1 MTAPGPG
8 AAAAAADRPPI
19 RALLALLVLAVDA
32 ALLAL
37 ALGGPA
43 ALLAHPRALAL
54 LAVYA
59 VTGVVLAWRRPVR
72 DQDTTERAPDPAW
85 RMLLLLL
92 VPLVIPAV
100 SAFGER
106 AGIALLPPAAWL
118 GWLGVA
124 LAGAGLTLRLVAMTT
139 LGPRFAPIVAL
150 QRSHALETRGPYAHV
165 RHPGYLGAWLA
176 SLGAILCFRNGLAM
190 PLLILFSWL
199 LAGRA
204 RAEDQ
209 VLERHFGDAY
219 RDWARVTGAFLP
231 KLGGRG

>member
-1 MTAPGPG
+1 MTAPRAG
-8 AAAAAADRPPI
+8 AAASRPLA
-19 RALLALLVLAVDA
+19 RALLALLVLVVDA

-37 ALGGPA
+37 ALGGFG

-59 VTGVVLAWRRPVR
+59 VSGAALAWRRPVR
-72 DQDTTERAPDPAW
+72 EQDTTERAPDPAW

-106 AGIALLPPAAWL
+106 AGIATLPALGWL

-124 LAGAGLTLRLVAMTT
+124 LAAAGLALRIVAMTT

-150 QRSHALETRGPYAHV
+150 QREHALETRGPYAHI
-165 RHPGYLGAWLA
+165 RQPGYLGAWLA
-176 SLGAILCFRNGLAM
+176 SLGAILTFRNGLAM

-199 LAGRA
+199 LAERA

-209 VLERHFGDAY
+209 VLERHFGEAY
-219 RDWARVTGAFLP
+219 RAWAGRTGAFLP
-231 KLGGRG
+231 KLGR